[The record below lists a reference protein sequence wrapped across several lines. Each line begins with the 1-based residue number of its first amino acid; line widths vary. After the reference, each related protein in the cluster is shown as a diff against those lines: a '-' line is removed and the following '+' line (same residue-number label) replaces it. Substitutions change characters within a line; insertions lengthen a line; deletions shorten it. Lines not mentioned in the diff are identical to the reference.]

1 MVTGVILY
9 FLQSAIC
16 MAFFYALYWLFLK
29 RDTFFRINRVF
40 LMLTLAASLLIPSLK
55 IPFQVESNPV
65 TSDYAMLDA
74 VVLTSQQYLSANMLE
89 EVVVTA
95 DNHINWYQ
103 YIGFVY
109 LIGLLLLTLRF
120 FKNLIQLFIW
130 TRTNKR
136 IRENGVQLVVM
147 KDDYPPFSF
156 LNAIFVSNQDYKK
169 PGFASILAHERVH
182 VDQLHTFDLLVLEV
196 LTVVF
201 WINPFVWMYKSSIQ
215 EVHEYLADDK
225 VVNGSVNPNEY
236 KMHIVN
242 QFAGGDL
249 FRLANN
255 FGQSTLKKRI
265 SMLGKIKTPKI
276 ALVKLLLL
284 LPIVL
289 VLLSAFAF
297 TIEEEKK
304 NSQNFSFKEFI
315 PDGLKQFYSFSDR
328 EYSTY
333 DDELHFIQGSATSG
347 ISALKHKEEVSPNQI
362 YRIADEMPEYPGGI
376 NVLKKYITNEM
387 RYPKE
392 AEKNKTEGMV
402 FVSFVV
408 GKSGEVKNVYVN
420 KGVSPELDK
429 EALRVVKG
437 LPDWT
442 PGKHKGN
449 LVNVA
454 YTLPVDF
461 KLKDFAIEQPILIRK
476 PVLARIKNAS
486 DYHTDNL
493 AKLENYNQEYT
504 VVEKMPE
511 FPGGNGSLRKW
522 VARNLRYPIL
532 AAEQGYEGKVYV
544 KFNVNKDGSVS
555 DAKII
560 KGANVELNEEA
571 LRVINS
577 MPYWIPGE
585 QQGIKV
591 KVSYTIP
598 IRFALNK

>member
-1 MVTGVILY
+1 
-9 FLQSAIC
+9 

-40 LMLTLAASLLIPSLK
+40 LLLTLAASLLIPSLE
-55 IPFQVESNPV
+55 IPFELNSNSV
-65 TSDYAMLDA
+65 STDYAMLDA
-74 VVLTSQQYLSANMLE
+74 VVLTSQQYLSANMLQ

-95 DNHINWYQ
+95 DKHIDWYQ
-103 YIGFVY
+103 YIGFIY
-109 LIGLLLLTLRF
+109 LIGLLLLSARF

-136 IRENGVQLVVM
+136 IREDGVQLVVM

-156 LNAIFVSNQDYKK
+156 LNAIFISKKDYQK
-169 PGFASILAHERVH
+169 PGFSSILAHERVH
-182 VDQLHTFDLLVLEV
+182 VDQLHTFDLLMLEI

-201 WINPFVWMYKSSIQ
+201 WINPLVWMYKSSIQ

-225 VVNGSVNPNEY
+225 VVNGSANPNEY

-276 ALVKLLLL
+276 ALVKLILLV
-284 LPIVL
+284 PIVL

-297 TIEEEKK
+297 TIEEEEKLA
-304 NSQNFSFKEFI
+304 NNISFSEMI

-328 EYSTY
+328 EYTY
-333 DDELHFIQGSATSG
+333 KEEDVNFVRGKADNG
-347 ISALKHKEEVSPNQI
+347 ISTLAYKENVNPNQV
-362 YRIADEMPEYPGGI
+362 YRIVDQMPEYPGGI
-376 NVLKKYITNEM
+376 NVLQNYIASEI
-387 RYPKE
+387 RYPKN
-392 AEKNKTEGMV
+392 ASKNKIEGKV
-402 FVSFVV
+402 FISFVV
-408 GKSGEVKNVYVN
+408 GKTGEVKNVFVN
-420 KGVSPELDK
+420 KGVSPDLDK
-429 EALRVVKG
+429 EARRVVAS
-437 LPDWT
+437 LPKWT
-442 PGKHKGN
+442 PGKLKGN

-454 YTLPVDF
+454 YTLPIDF
-461 KLKDFAIEQPILIRK
+461 KLEDFDVEQPLLTRN
-476 PVLARIKNAS
+476 PVLEKIKNAS
-486 DYHTDNL
+486 DYHSDNL
-493 AKLENYNQEYT
+493 AKLENYNET
-504 VVEKMPE
+504 FTLVEKMPE
-511 FPGGNGSLRKW
+511 FPGGDGNLRKW
-522 VARNLRYPIL
+522 VARNIRYPIL
-532 AAEQGYEGKVYV
+532 AVEQGYEGKVYV

-555 DAKII
+555 HARVI
-560 KGANVELNEEA
+560 KGANVELNQEA

-585 QQGIKV
+585 QKGVKV

-598 IRFALNK
+598 IRFALN

>member
-1 MVTGVILY
+1 MITGVILY

-55 IPFQVESNPV
+55 IPFQLESNPV
-65 TSDYAMLDA
+65 SSDYAMLDA
-74 VVLTSQQYLSANMLE
+74 VVLTSQQYLSANMLQ

-95 DNHINWYQ
+95 DKHINWYQ
-103 YIGFVY
+103 YVGIVY

-130 TRTNKR
+130 IRTNKR
-136 IRENGVQLVVM
+136 IREGGIQLVVM

-156 LNAIFVSNQDYKK
+156 LNAVFISNKDYRE

-201 WINPFVWMYKSSIQ
+201 WINPLVWMYKSSIQ

-225 VVNGSVNPNEY
+225 VVNNAVNPNEY

-276 ALVKLLLL
+276 ALVKLILLV
-284 LPIVL
+284 PIVM

-297 TIEEEKK
+297 TIEEEEKLS
-304 NSQNFSFKEFI
+304 NNFSFNEII
-315 PDGLKQFYSFSDR
+315 PDGLKQFYSFSDGQ
-328 EYSTY
+328 YSTIN
-333 DDELHFIQGSATSG
+333 DNELNFVHGSAKNG
-347 ISALKHKEEVSPNQI
+347 ISALKHKKEVDPNQI

-376 NVLKKYITNEM
+376 NVLQTYIANEI
-387 RYPKE
+387 RYPKK
-392 AEKNKTEGMV
+392 AEKNRIEGKV

-408 GKSGEVKNVYVN
+408 GKSGEVKNVFVN
-420 KGVSPELDK
+420 RGVSSELDK
-429 EALRVVKG
+429 EALRVVSN
-437 LPDWT
+437 LPKWT

-454 YTLPVDF
+454 YTLPINF
-461 KLKDFAIEQPILIRK
+461 KLEDFVVEPLIARN
-476 PVLARIKNAS
+476 PVVERIKNAS
-486 DYHTDNL
+486 DYHLDNL
-493 AKLENYNQEYT
+493 VNIESNDEEYA
-504 VVEKMPE
+504 VVEKMPQ
-511 FPGGNGSLRKW
+511 FPGGTGSLRKFI
-522 VARNLRYPIL
+522 ARNIQYPIL

-555 DAKII
+555 HARVI
-560 KGANVELNEEA
+560 KGANVELNREA

-585 QQGIKV
+585 QQGIKI

-598 IRFALNK
+598 IRFALN